1 MRLTEKIFTRLAA
14 ALFVLASMSAHPQTS
29 TQAQEAFH
37 FALSTTYTNPLSLSD
52 PKTGPVVSCPDPA
65 VIKQNQGRSN
75 VWYLYCT
82 GDPLNSNDKDAS
94 GNLKNHL
101 ISSFSSTDLIHW
113 TYIGDVLQSL
123 PAWMGNVTT
132 NLWAPA
138 VKFFNNQ
145 YYLYYVAPTTARGG
159 SAIGVATS
167 NTPAGPWTDSGN
179 PVVAPEPNPYNNS
192 FLRAVIDP
200 DETQDASGQ
209 RYISYGSYNGGVS
222 VRKLSADGLTSD
234 PTSEQQIAIDNRF
247 EGANFRQHNGYYY
260 LFVSTTNCC
269 NGSLTGYS
277 VLVGRALS
285 PTGPFLDQNG
295 IPLNTFAPGGSFSI
309 ASNGNMWVG
318 PGGNVVF
325 EDESGQD
332 YMLYHAV
339 NRSSPYF
346 SGYPGFTRRP
356 ALIDAIDWVDDWPEV
371 RGGHWASD
379 TPQSAPAAQPWQ
391 TSYYRAAVAPSDEP
405 GQEITSLSD
414 EFNSTTLSS
423 QWHFIHPSAN
433 NAYTL
438 TGNSYQVATMGP
450 DENGDPQHVA
460 ILAEPAPMGDY
471 IVETKLTTGVP
482 FDNSCCYNFA
492 QGTLFIYGNDQ
503 NSIKLDVFPDFDTR
517 QTEFGKQMG
526 PVPPN
531 YPIYGNM
538 IIGPAAETT
547 WLRVVK
553 RSGPGGTEL
562 YTAYSSNDGK
572 HWIHGGTWQH
582 NLGSS
587 AQIGLSAENAAG
599 FFMNFDYIRVY
610 RLKD

>member
-1 MRLTEKIFTRLAA
+1 MRMSEKIFTRLAA
-14 ALFVLASMSAHPQTS
+14 ALFVLASMPAHPQTS
-29 TQAQEAFH
+29 TQGQEAFQLR
-37 FALSTTYTNPLSLSD
+37 LSTTYTNPLSLSD
-52 PKTGPVVSCPDPA
+52 RKTGPVVSCPDPA

-82 GDPLNSNDKDAS
+82 GDPLNSNDKDAN

-101 ISSFSSTDLIHW
+101 ISSFNSVDLIHW

-145 YYLYYVAPTTARGG
+145 YYLYYVAPTTGQGG

-167 NTPAGPWTDSGN
+167 NSPAGPWTDSGN

-222 VRKLSADGLTSD
+222 IRKLSVDGLTSD

-247 EGANFRQHNGYYY
+247 EGANFWQRNGYYY

-269 NGSLTGYS
+269 NGPLTGYS
-277 VLVGRALS
+277 VLVGRALT

-391 TSYYRAAVAPSDEP
+391 TSYYRAAVAPNDES
-405 GQEITSLSD
+405 GQEVTSLSD

-438 TGNSYQVATMGP
+438 TGNSYQVETLGP

-460 ILAEPAPMGDY
+460 ILGEPAPSGNYM
-471 IVETKLTTGVP
+471 VETKLTTGVP
-482 FDNSCCYNFA
+482 FDNACCYNFA

-562 YTAYSSNDGK
+562 YTAYSSNDGE
-572 HWIHGGTWQH
+572 HWTHGGTWQH

>member
-1 MRLTEKIFTRLAA
+1 MRLTEKLFTRLAA
-14 ALFVLASMSAHPQTS
+14 ALFVLASMPAHPQTS
-29 TQAQEAFH
+29 TQAQEAFQLP
-37 FALSTTYTNPLSLSD
+37 LSTTYTNPLSLSD
-52 PKTGPVVSCPDPA
+52 PKTGSVVSCPDPA
-65 VIKQNQGRSN
+65 VIKQNQGSSN

-82 GDPLNSNDKDAS
+82 GDPLNSNDKDAN

-101 ISSFSSTDLIHW
+101 ISSFNSADLIHW

-145 YYLYYVAPTTARGG
+145 YHLYYVAPTTAQGG

-167 NTPAGPWTDSGN
+167 NSPAGPWTDSGN

-222 VRKLSADGLTSD
+222 IRKLSADGLTSD

-247 EGANFRQHNGYYY
+247 EGANFWQRNGYYY

-269 NGSLTGYS
+269 NGPLTGYS
-277 VLVGRALS
+277 VLVGRALT

-332 YMLYHAV
+332 FMLYHAV

-371 RGGHWASD
+371 RGGSWASD

-391 TSYYRAAVAPSDEP
+391 TSYYRPAVAPNDEP
-405 GQEITSLSD
+405 GQEITLLSD

-438 TGNSYQVATMGP
+438 TGNSYQVETMGP
-450 DENGDPQHVA
+450 DENSDPQHVA
-460 ILAEPAPMGDY
+460 ILAEPAPRGNYM
-471 IVETKLTTGVP
+471 VETKLTTGVP

-492 QGTLFIYGNDQ
+492 QGTLSIYGNDQ

-562 YTAYSSNDGK
+562 YTAYSSNDGE
-572 HWIHGGTWQH
+572 HWTHGGTWQH

-587 AQIGLSAENAAG
+587 AQIGLRPKTQPASS
-599 FFMNFDYIRVY
+599 
-610 RLKD
+610 